1 MRSYKKA
8 LSLSI
13 IPGLLIAGTALAAP
27 DVPSKGTYLSVL
39 KDDVSY
45 ETVDEG
51 PELLDPNNKYVMG
64 VLSEPY
70 TTAYLK
76 SVMEKLLVGWPYTRP
91 KLDVY
96 IQPSSQFNS
105 DATAGG
111 ALVFTTGMLDF
122 LATHPEFQSEDCLA
136 FVVAHEL
143 AHVLLNHP
151 TDIRH
156 SKNAMNHTNGALQ
169 VMATVARAAK
179 AVNQQASLAYLADT
193 GLVDLTQE
201 YVFPIWQRD
210 QEIEADTLA
219 IDLMAKAGYSVDKA
233 LNVLEIFK
241 QQEQAAHDKQVE
253 ADHNFFKN
261 VGQMADP
268 VNGFI
273 QQGLGWLGRNVKDGL
288 SDLADTHPSGAK
300 RLKKARSYINR
311 EYDDQDA
318 QLTQAPFQK
327 FIASPAYRNLIAD
340 VAVLNTV
347 QAQELAQKT
356 DPSHAVPA
364 QQELA
369 ELKTLRSP
377 AAINSQYA
385 FYLKMEASRAIGQ
398 EGKYVPLLKK
408 TYDRPDVTEDIAKLY
423 ALSLAQKKQYPQ
435 ALAAY
440 EDIQNRFHDDEM
452 YAYRIKVAKQ
462 QDSKAATL
470 GLMVRCM
477 ATGDDDVKDLCNAA
491 QDNKL

>member
-1 MRSYKKA
+1 MRSLKTA
-8 LSLSI
+8 LLLSI
-13 IPGLLIAGTALAAP
+13 FSGFLLSGTALAAP
-27 DVPSKGTYLSVL
+27 DIPSKGTYLAVL
-39 KDDVSY
+39 KDDVTY

-64 VLSEPY
+64 VISDPY
-70 TTAYLK
+70 TVGYLK
-76 SVMEKLLVGWPYTRP
+76 SITEKLLAGWPYTRP
-91 KLDVY
+91 RLDVY

-122 LATHPEFQSEDCLA
+122 LATHPDFQSEDCLA

-156 SKNAMNHTNGALQ
+156 SKSAMNRTNGALQ
-169 VMATVARAAK
+169 VMATVARVAK
-179 AVNQQASLAYLADT
+179 SVNQQASLAYLADT
-193 GLVDLTQE
+193 GLVDMTQE

-210 QEIEADTLA
+210 QEVQADTLA

-233 LNVLEIFK
+233 LTVLEIFK
-241 QQEQAAHDKQVE
+241 QQEQAAHDKQLE

-261 VGQMADP
+261 VGEMADP

-273 QQGLGWLGRNVKDGL
+273 QQGLGWIGRNVKNGIN
-288 SDLADTHPSGAK
+288 DLADTHPSGAK

-318 QLTQAPFQK
+318 QITQAPFQK
-327 FIASPAYRNLIAD
+327 FISNPAYQHLIAD
-340 VAVLNTV
+340 VGVLNTV
-347 QAQELAQKT
+347 QTQELAQKT
-356 DPSHAVPA
+356 DPSHAA
-364 QQELA
+364 SAKEELM

-385 FYLKMEASRAIGQ
+385 FYLKMAASVAEGQ
-398 EGKYVPLLKK
+398 GAKYVPLLKK
-408 TYDRPDVTEDIAKLY
+408 AYDRPDVTEDIAKLY
-423 ALSLAQKKQYPQ
+423 AASLAQRKQYPQ
-435 ALAAY
+435 ALATY
-440 EDIQNRFHDDEM
+440 EDIQTRFHDDEM
-452 YAYRIKVAKQ
+452 YAYRIKVTKE
-462 QDSKAATL
+462 QDSKAGTA
-470 GLMVRCM
+470 GLMVRCL
-477 ATGDDDVKDLCNAA
+477 ATGDDDVKTLCSAA
-491 QDNKL
+491 QDGKL